1 MRRLLLTLWAII
13 FTVALS
19 SCAPEPPPQPPALKG
34 TGVTLPAEA
43 KISPAQA
50 KQLAQS
56 SISYDDYK
64 AAFRRFSA
72 CLQAKGYTL
81 MDNGESNKV
90 IHYGVPDAAV
100 VSGEDEA
107 CMNYEFEWIDLIWQ
121 SSRAD
126 TSNQA
131 KAYAVCLEKAGIK
144 PKATEQEKLKQLERA
159 NIDSDECYRS
169 QYPRGD
175 Y

>member
-1 MRRLLLTLWAII
+1 MFWRSNVAWAASPTLSGNPK
-13 FTVALS
+13 LS
-19 SCAPEPPPQPPALKG
+19 TQPPALKG
-34 TGVTLPAEA
+34 TGVTFPAGA

-50 KQLAQS
+50 KQLSQS

-64 AAFRRFSA
+64 AAFRRYAA
-72 CLQAKGYTL
+72 CLEAKGYTL
-81 MDNGESNKV
+81 MGNGESNKV
-90 IHYGVPDAAV
+90 IHYGVPDTAV
-100 VSGEDEA
+100 VSGADEA

-144 PKATEQEKLKQLERA
+144 PKAKEAEKLQQLKRA
-159 NIDSDECYRS
+159 NIDSIECYHS